1 MTNLSKTEKN
11 QIQQAVVAH
20 SKLVG
25 KLQECET
32 YEDLSKAMDVY
43 EDQMEESKAI
53 QNLQTIVDRVEK
65 KLGKS

>member
-1 MTNLSKTEKN
+1 MKLSKTEKN

-20 SKLVG
+20 SKLVE